1 MQSKLGSMGNS
12 CYRHDST
19 SLIFK
24 RELKLLDVLPSG
36 FVWKRNTLQN
46 WVRTQNAFDRIAVL
60 KNISVW
66 RRLRKSSIHLDFLKL
81 TEFWTTITS
90 FLRILKLLCT
100 ENLDTSKTV
109 ETKMTEP
116 RLMTLPCLWPMTWY
130 FATLKTPYS
139 VPRSIC
145 GMPTIL
151 SAAPQSKIWSSKT
164 NECVL
169 DVDNP
174 NWDN

>member
-1 MQSKLGSMGNS
+1 MRKQLLLSWFHKLYFRAGIESAW
-12 CYRHDST
+12 
-19 SLIFK
+19 I
-24 RELKLLDVLPSG
+24 DVLPERFCAEETDSAKLCVDAER
-36 FVWKRNTLQN
+36 FWQN
-46 WVRTQNAFDRIAVL
+46 CSI
-60 KNISVW
+60 KNMSAW

-81 TEFWTTITS
+81 TEFWTAITS
-90 FLRILKLLCT
+90 YFRILKLLCT
-100 ENLDTSKTV
+100 ENLDTSQII

-145 GMPTIL
+145 GMPTIM